1 MIKKSDRISIMI
13 DSNLVKKIRGI
24 QGSRIK
30 QNKKNVTFSQVVEDL
45 IRKSLKNIK
54 YNKLIM
60 ERFSPFL
67 QEFVYTMELDTHYIP
82 LAT

>member
-1 MIKKSDRISIMI
+1 MI

-54 YNKLIM
+54 YN
-60 ERFSPFL
+60 SL
-67 QEFVYTMELDTHYIP
+67 QSIINYGTVITIFKVICIFHVIIHSFHYIGYII
-82 LAT
+82 